1 VSKGRVTFRPA
12 AIAATAA
19 VACLPLVACGEDEER
34 NYNKGFRPPVTLTV
48 GLTLEPGKA
57 RISPSKIGGGP
68 AAIKISNQTGAEVID
83 VRLRPAAGDG
93 CVRAEAGSG
102 PIPPAGS
109 GTLNATLIEGICEVV
124 SNGSA
129 VTRFRVVGQR
139 PSAQNT
145 LLLP

>member
-1 VSKGRVTFRPA
+1 MLRPA
-12 AIAATAA
+12 AIAA
-19 VACLPLVACGEDEER
+19 VACLPLAACGEDEPR

-57 RISPSKIGGGP
+57 RISPSRIGGGP
-68 AAIKISNQTGAEVID
+68 AAIKISNQTGAEVLD
-83 VRLRPAAGDG
+83 VRLRPVPGKGG

-109 GTLNATLIEGICEVV
+109 GTLNATLIDGTCEVV
-124 SNGSA
+124 VDGIGS
-129 VTRFRVVGQR
+129 TTFRVVGQR